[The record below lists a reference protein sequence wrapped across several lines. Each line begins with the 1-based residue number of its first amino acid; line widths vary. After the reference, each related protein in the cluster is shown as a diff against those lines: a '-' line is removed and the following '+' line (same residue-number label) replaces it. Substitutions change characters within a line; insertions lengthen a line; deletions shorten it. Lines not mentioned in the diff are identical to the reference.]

1 MKGCSKAISFI
12 AGWLLIASSSMSYG
26 QTRSI
31 IVLLEDDPLEYAFV
45 YHGEDYLG
53 CTDSTGMVILPDD
66 KEITGGFF
74 RATYAGMES
83 SHESVGENQTVLQFT
98 ANELQGASIIAD
110 YEEIWDKYLSL
121 LKDLPKFKVDNCYKL
136 KTDILVKRGI
146 KKGTH
151 LKYEETVLFKRENIL
166 RANNGISRL
175 LEPINGDI
183 MNNLDIQCFS
193 HISFFVRLQNYETF
207 TDKRYLQVARNRQNL
222 LVLAWNDLDGN
233 VVFDFI
239 EGKRRDI
246 KTSVTI
252 SPSKKQIIKIEKDNA
267 LDPYEQRFVIY
278 PKYEK
283 GVPKIALI
291 KTVSETID
299 INEEVV
305 NSWSIK
311 AKEVEKI
318 FENNENQHPW
328 TNNMVYDSHT
338 RTIPLNSDL
347 INLFMDDN

>member
-12 AGWLLIASSSMSYG
+12 AGWLLIAPSSMSHG

-31 IVLLEDDPLEYAFV
+31 IVLLENDPLEYAFV

-110 YEEIWDKYLSL
+110 YEEIWGKYLFL
-121 LKDLPKFKVDNCYKL
+121 LKDMPKFKVDNCYKL
-136 KTDILVKRGI
+136 KTEIQVKRGI

-151 LKYEETVLFKRENIL
+151 LKYEETVLIKRHDIL

-183 MNNLDIQCFS
+183 MNNLDIQCYS
-193 HISFFVRLQNYETF
+193 HFTFRTMLQHYETY
-207 TDKRYLQVARNRQNL
+207 TDKGYLKVARNRLNL

-267 LDPYEQRFVIY
+267 LDPYEQKYVIY
-278 PKYEK
+278 PTYEK

-291 KTVSETID
+291 KIVSEIID

-305 NSWSIK
+305 NSWSIN

-318 FENNENQHPW
+318 FENTENQHPW
-328 TNNMVYDSHT
+328 TNNMLYDSHT
-338 RTIPLNSDL
+338 RTLQLNSDL
-347 INLFMDDN
+347 MNIFMEDN